1 MAASARRVNAGA
13 EQAATGGSQTAAK
26 AGADQA
32 ATGGA
37 EAAATGRSSVA
48 DLLRRSRFEILPL
61 DGIEDQVREHLAT
74 DIKVTVTASPRKGLE
89 ATLDLSE
96 RLARVGYP
104 VVPHL
109 SARLVRDR
117 SHLEE
122 VLVRLKEAGITELF
136 VPAGDATEPGE
147 FQSAA
152 DLLAAMGKARTHFER
167 IGITG
172 YPESHHLISD
182 EETVRAMFEKAEMA
196 TDIIS
201 QLCFEPATIAWWI
214 GEVRGRGT
222 QLPIWIGM
230 PGCVDYAKLVRIT
243 MKIGMG
249 ESTRFLRHNRNVLAR
264 VITRQFKPDGLL
276 RDLTPVVTDPA
287 SNVPGFH
294 LYTFNEVGRTER
306 WRRRMMSR
314 LTER

>member
-1 MAASARRVNAGA
+1 MTD
-13 EQAATGGSQTAAK
+13 AAT
-26 AGADQA
+26 
-32 ATGGA
+32 ATR
-37 EAAATGRSSVA
+37 EAAAVA
-48 DLLRRSRFEILPL
+48 ELLRRPRFEILPL
-61 DGIEDQVREHLAT
+61 DGIEEQVLAHLGT
-74 DIKVTVTASPRKGLE
+74 DVRVTVTASPRKGLE

-96 RLARVGYP
+96 RLARAGYP

-117 SHLEE
+117 AHLEE
-122 VLVRLKEAGITELF
+122 VLARLQEAGVRELF

-147 FQSAA
+147 FQGAA

-172 YPESHHLISD
+172 YPESHHLIPD
-182 EETVRAMFEKAEMA
+182 EETIRAMFAKAEMA

-201 QLCFEPATIAWWI
+201 QLCFDPDTIQDWI
-214 GEVRGRGT
+214 RNVRERGT
-222 QLPIWIGM
+222 HLPIWIGM

-249 ESTRFLRHNRNVLAR
+249 ESTRFLRHNRNLLGRVL
-264 VITRQFKPDGLL
+264 TRQFKPSGL
-276 RDLTPVVTDPA
+276 LTPVVTDPA
-287 SNVPGFH
+287 SKVAGFH

-306 WRRRMMSR
+306 WRRRTIDR
-314 LTER
+314 LETQRAK

>member
-1 MAASARRVNAGA
+1 MGVSAARGSSALDRDSAHAVR
-13 EQAATGGSQTAAK
+13 
-26 AGADQA
+26 
-32 ATGGA
+32 
-37 EAAATGRSSVA
+37 
-48 DLLRRSRFEILPL
+48 DLLRASRFEILPL
-61 DGIEDQVREHLAT
+61 DGIEEEVRDHLPT
-74 DIKVTVTASPRKGLE
+74 DVKVTVTASPRKGLE

-96 RLARVGYP
+96 RLARAGYP

-117 SHLEE
+117 AHLEE
-122 VLVRLKEAGITELF
+122 VLARLQEAGVRELF

-147 FQSAA
+147 FQGAA

-172 YPESHHLISD
+172 YPESHHLIPD
-182 EETVRAMFEKAEMA
+182 EETIRAMFAKAEMA

-201 QLCFEPATIAWWI
+201 QLCFDADTIQGWI
-214 GEVRGRGT
+214 RNVRERGT
-222 QLPIWIGM
+222 HLPIWIGM

-249 ESTRFLRHNRNVLAR
+249 ESARFLRHNRNLLGRVL
-264 VITRQFKPDGLL
+264 TRQFKPSGLL

-287 SNVPGFH
+287 SKVAGFH

-306 WRRRMMSR
+306 WRRRTIDR
-314 LTER
+314 LETQRAM